1 MAGFVASDAL
11 TARAAVSALMCGGVS
26 AVSETFSTGAE
37 ADAKSNS
44 KEIAKR
50 LEEFLFRQG

>member
-1 MAGFVASDAL
+1 
-11 TARAAVSALMCGGVS
+11 MCGGVS